1 MELNKCAAYD
11 ALFEPMQIGSLT
23 VPNRIILCA
32 MGGTAPVVD
41 NKYNSKPEKFY
52 LNCAK
57 SGVGL
62 IIPGL
67 SILTDKWGR
76 PGWLDEAGDVFRGP
90 LKDFV
95 QQIHEETSTKYILQ
109 IGAGMG
115 RGLRANFGLT
125 LPYFNYSNAMVA
137 PSDGLPNVFAPELK
151 HRALTKDEIHKLVE
165 VMINSAELAKEAGC
179 DGVEI
184 HAIHEG
190 YILDQ
195 FAISNYNHR
204 TDEYGGSLENRL
216 RISTEMIEGIK
227 KRCGDD
233 FPVLMRYS
241 VASKTAGF
249 NKSVLPGEDYVEWGR
264 GLEESISVVRLLEKA
279 GLDGLDCDNGTY
291 DSWHWAHPPTYMPQA
306 CNLPEA
312 AYIKNFTKMPVFVSG
327 KMGDP
332 DIALDAVAT
341 GKVDA
346 VALARPLLA
355 DNEWAGKVR
364 EGRIDDIRP
373 CIGCHNGCF
382 GRLTRGLNVSCA
394 LNPETMQE
402 GKYSLNPEKSD
413 KKVIVAGGGVG
424 GMEAARLCK
433 LRGMDVTLY
442 EAADHL
448 GGAFKAAASPDFKDD
463 DKKLLAWYEKQL
475 RDLDVPVHLGTPVD
489 NALIE
494 REKPDAVIIATG
506 AVKKRI
512 PIPGFDREHVCDAK
526 EYLLENRRLG
536 DNVTVIGG
544 GLTGCEVAYK
554 IALDGKQVSLIEM
567 ADEILQVEDL
577 CKANSWMLR
586 DLLKFHNVNVYTGA
600 VTKEIGKDFIK
611 FEKDGAVS
619 VISADNIIMAVGYN
633 PVSIDITVPGV
644 KTFVIGDAEHVA
656 NLLNSV
662 WEATEAV
669 NSL

>member
-1 MELNKCAAYD
+1 MNKECSKYD
-11 ALFEPMQIGSLT
+11 SLFQPMQIGTLT

-32 MGGTAPVVD
+32 MGGTAPIVD
-41 NKYNSKPEKFY
+41 NLYNGNPEKFY

-57 SGVGL
+57 HGVGL

-95 QQIHEETSTKYILQ
+95 QQLHEETSTKYILQ
-109 IGAGMG
+109 LGVGMG

-125 LPYFNYSNAMVA
+125 LPYFNYSKAMVA

-151 HRALTKDEIHKLVE
+151 HRALTKDEIHKLVD

-190 YILDQ
+190 YLLDQ
-195 FAISNYNHR
+195 FSISNYNHR

-216 RISTEMIEGIK
+216 RISTEMITGIK
-227 KRCGDD
+227 KRCGDEY
-233 FPVLMRYS
+233 PVLMRYS

-249 NKSVLPGEDYVEWGR
+249 NKSVLPGQDYIEWGR
-264 GLEESISVVRLLEKA
+264 GLDESISVVRILEEA
-279 GLDGLDCDNGTY
+279 GLDALDCDNGTY
-291 DSWHWAHPPTYMPQA
+291 DSWHWSHPPTYMPQA

-332 DIALDAVAT
+332 QIALDAVAT
-341 GKVDA
+341 GKIDA

-355 DNEWAGKVR
+355 DNEWASKVR

-394 LNPETMQE
+394 LNPQSLQE
-402 GKYSLNPEKSD
+402 DKYSLNPEKSD

-433 LRGMDVTLY
+433 MRGMDVALY
-442 EAADHL
+442 EATDHL
-448 GGAFKAAASPDFKDD
+448 GGAFRAAATPEFKDD
-463 DKKLLAWYEKQL
+463 DRKLLAWYDKQL
-475 RDLDVPVHLGTPVD
+475 RDLNVPVYMNTKVD
-489 NALIE
+489 NELIE
-494 REKPDAVIIATG
+494 KEKPDAVIIATG

-512 PIPGFDREHVCDAK
+512 PIPGFDRENVFDAK
-526 EYLLENRRLG
+526 EYLLEKRPVG

-554 IALDGKQVSLIEM
+554 IALDGKNVSMIEM
-567 ADEILQVEDL
+567 APDILQVPDL
-577 CKANSWMLR
+577 CAVNSWMLR
-586 DLLKFHNVNVYTGA
+586 DLLNFHNVHLYTGA
-600 VTKEIGKDFIK
+600 ATKEIGKDFVT
-611 FEKDGAVS
+611 FEKDGQLNT
-619 VISADNIIMAVGYN
+619 ICADNVIMAIGYN
-633 PVSIDITVPGV
+633 PIQIDIKDPNI
-644 KTFVIGDAEHVA
+644 KTFVIGDADHVA